1 MSRLE
6 IQNLSVSVGGR
17 RVLKDVSFSADRGE
31 LICVLGPNGAGK
43 STLFKSIL
51 GLLPTDSGKIM
62 LDGAEAGELKRRELA
77 AKIAYIPQSH
87 SLSFGYSVLDT
98 VLMGAAHMLSPL
110 QHPEQQHRELAME
123 ALRSMGIGGLAQRDF
138 TRLSGGEQQL
148 VLIARALSQQA
159 PILLMDEPAS
169 ALDYGHQLMLMETTR
184 ELTDRG
190 YTVLLST
197 HDPQQALLYADR
209 VLALREGSV
218 DACGKPGEIITADFM
233 RRLYGA
239 EVVVVQSEYGA
250 AMIPLHG
257 QRENCSGNRTKI

>member
-6 IQNLSVSVGGR
+6 IEDLTVSVEGR
-17 RVLKDVSFSADRGE
+17 KVLRELSFSADEGE

-51 GLLPTDSGKIM
+51 GLLSPDSGNIL
-62 LDGAEAGELKRRELA
+62 LDGVSSGKLKRRELA
-77 AKIAYIPQSH
+77 SKIAYIPQSH
-87 SLSFGYSVLDT
+87 SLSFSYTVMDT

-110 QHPEQQHRELAME
+110 QHPEQQHRMLAAE
-123 ALRSMGIGGLAQRDF
+123 ALRSMGIEALADRDF

-148 VLIARALSQQA
+148 VLIARALAQRA
-159 PILLMDEPAS
+159 PILLMDEPTS

-190 YTVLLST
+190 YTILLST

-239 EVVVVQSEYGA
+239 EVAVVQSEFGA